1 MSLTTRVVTALVAG
15 LVLGIIVSAAGDARL
30 MSAVTFIQPVGVL
43 WVNAIR
49 MTVVPLIF
57 SLLVVSVASASS
69 AAAVGR
75 MGARTLGLFLVLL
88 ALSALVAV
96 LVVPPIFSLMKIDP
110 IAAASLRATAST
122 SAAESAKQLPSFAQ
136 WLTDLVPTNPIKTA
150 ADGTM
155 LPLVIFT
162 VLFAAAVTRAAP
174 QARDAIVAFFRAV
187 GEAMLILVRWVIELA
202 PIGVFVLALGL
213 ASKLGATAAG
223 AVGFYVVVICSVLL
237 FELVLLYPLAVI
249 GGRMPFRK
257 FAKGISPAQAVAVS
271 TRSSLA
277 SLPALLDCARRG
289 LGLSDEVS
297 GFVLPLGV
305 STFKLSTPPTQVIS
319 VLFIAA
325 LYGIHLAP
333 QQILMVGLVAIALS
347 FSAPGIP
354 AGGLIILAPVFAS
367 VGIPVEGIG
376 ILIAL
381 DVFPDSARSILN
393 VTADITVA
401 TLVSRN
407 ERQVSAVSH
416 LPSAQ
421 LTSLADS

>member
-1 MSLTTRVVTALVAG
+1 MSLTTRVVTALIAG

-88 ALSALVAV
+88 ACSALIAV
-96 LVVPPIFSLMKIDP
+96 VVVPPIFSLMKIDP

-122 SAAESAKQLPSFAQ
+122 SAAESAKQLPSLAQ
-136 WLTDLVPTNPIKTA
+136 WLTDLVPINPIKTA

-162 VLFAAAVTRAAP
+162 VLFAAAVTRASP
-174 QARDAIVAFFRAV
+174 PARDAIVGFFRAI
-187 GEAMLILVRWVIELA
+187 GEAMLIIVRWVIELA

-249 GGRMPFRK
+249 GGGMPLRK
-257 FAKGISPAQAVAVS
+257 FAKGISPAQAVALS

-333 QQILMVGLVAIALS
+333 QQILMVGLVAIAVS

-401 TLVSRN
+401 TIVSQ
-407 ERQVSAVSH
+407 RQPSAVSH
-416 LPSAQ
+416 LSSASLARKQ
-421 LTSLADS
+421 LADS